1 MFLVA
6 GICAGVLFA
15 VAGSGQARLLTG
27 AAMIASFVALAVRG
41 FLKLRASQDPVLRH
55 TPEMSTLA
63 FPPSS
68 LGK

>member
-6 GICAGVLFA
+6 GICSGALFA
-15 VAGSGQARLLTG
+15 VAGSGPTRLATG
-27 AAMIASFVALAVRG
+27 VAMIASFLALVVREV
-41 FLKLRASQDPVLRH
+41 LKLRASQDPVLRH